1 MWAYEY
7 AVETDA
13 DPAALWRYW
22 SDVTTW
28 PDWNGGVVKV
38 TIDGP
43 FAEGTSFTMIG
54 PEGGPIRMTLTD
66 VVPGEQFTDV
76 MDGGDIVV
84 TTVHRLDPVD
94 DGRTRVV
101 YRTEITGPASDEVGP
116 ELGPAITADF
126 PEVLGGLISISSG
139 DEG

>member
-1 MWAYEY
+1 MWEYEH
-7 AVETDA
+7 AVETSA
-13 DPAALWRYW
+13 DPATLWRYW

-28 PDWNGGVVKV
+28 TQWNSGVRTV

-43 FAEGTSFTMIG
+43 FAAGTTFTMTAPDG
-54 PEGGPIRMTLTD
+54 DPIRMTLSE

-84 TTVHRLDPVD
+84 TTVHRIEPTGE
-94 DGRTRVV
+94 GRSRVV
-101 YRTEITGPASDEVGP
+101 YRTEITGSAADVVGP

-126 PEVLGGLISISSG
+126 PEVLDALVSVASG
-139 DEG
+139 AEA